1 MSSSELVKLRVEEDT
16 PHRGKEIRY
25 PKEFAVIDITTK
37 SRQTLNV
44 QGLKDNMLSL
54 NGDITFLENGDL
66 AIAKPDSV
74 FRAYIFSKL
83 KFNGKYQW
91 TCKNS
96 IELEKNDS
104 NRYNKCKINKN
115 GTLFIYFLKPHV
127 ITQWNLITRKFE
139 MQYIL
144 NSNLRLQL
152 CYNRF
157 EMNSDNTLLAIT
169 FYIKSR
175 GRAVYVYSTISGIE
189 IANKTFSES
198 FSLHKFCF
206 IGSKEK
212 ERLFISFWNGKTK
225 NYIIY
230 ILNPLTHTFDES
242 PDTNILHDILSQN
255 YEVINDYIIK
265 IDKNEL
271 SIKRLSQNENW
282 KNHLQS
288 KERYVDSIFFNTKE
302 IKQFILSILERYKSN
317 QFLTQSYSDVS
328 KEYPGVACTWIVTNK
343 YNEYNKHSDTTLKA
357 QIKSNLTETSAAN
370 FNSNDSADSY
380 NLEIKVLKND
390 DIIFVSSSGI
400 RIFSVNS
407 EKNSIELIY
416 FWKEDIQKISTQKA
430 QQSINKHLI
439 SFKNKLDIDIVILPA
454 PIFGIWVNCFDTL
467 KNNEIA
473 LKLYGKE
480 ILQHSGRKTNLHN
493 ETNVILDDCYKYSIS
508 MFENGDINNF
518 LLFISQI
525 AFALVELEKY
535 NKNLKATENFL
546 LKINLLIINDIY
558 IKYINDYSLLSHLQY
573 YGIYVHS
580 YLSNTSFFDYLL
592 FWISE
597 NWSLLK
603 NNYPKIYKILK
614 SPYLFYLSY
623 FTIYPQKTIRLM
635 FPLLNFATYSQNYS
649 YNELFSLYNN
659 SFTSLDIS
667 DYYKWWNIKALINF
681 KWNTYG
687 KLYYFLIWIIYSI
700 FMYCFLIVST
710 ISKSEIS
717 WNNQVILLIITIFL
731 GFIHFIFEVR
741 QFIHKPM
748 HYITSS
754 WNWFDLAAILFPTI
768 TSIIWIYDITIP
780 VWIITI
786 SVFLLEIKFLLFFR
800 VLQYFGTY
808 FAIMIGVAQKIFSF
822 LVVLGI
828 LVLAFAHSL
837 HILLRP
843 TTKYSY
849 NQPSYTDDSNNPWN
863 LVSTYQFISSNST
876 VEGSSLVEI
885 PDDNTNM
892 FALFSTSLL
901 AVYFML
907 TGDSSAVSSWVYK
920 NNWMLVFLMVIFSFF
935 TTIYLL
941 NLFITLLGAAVDETN
956 NEESFLHLKC
966 EILSEIELFWM
977 LPYQRRKK
985 NWFLDILYYEAS
997 VHELKKYLKKSTEDE
1012 EIFENL
1018 LPSVKKK
1025 LQDLFP
1031 EIKELTEIKYSNKEI
1046 KDSKEEIK
1054 DTIKAQKDELVNDLK
1069 AQIDKS
1075 LKAQIDESLKA
1086 QIDELLKTQKDE
1098 SLKDLKAQM
1107 DESLKNLKDQIDESL
1122 KDKLKAQID
1131 ESLADRLK
1139 IQIDEALKDPID
1151 KFNKLIEFIEKKESE

>member
-1 MSSSELVKLRVEEDT
+1 M
-16 PHRGKEIRY
+16 
-25 PKEFAVIDITTK
+25 
-37 SRQTLNV
+37 
-44 QGLKDNMLSL
+44 
-54 NGDITFLENGDL
+54 
-66 AIAKPDSV
+66 
-74 FRAYIFSKL
+74 
-83 KFNGKYQW
+83 
-91 TCKNS
+91 
-96 IELEKNDS
+96 
-104 NRYNKCKINKN
+104 
-115 GTLFIYFLKPHV
+115 
-127 ITQWNLITRKFE
+127 
-139 MQYIL
+139 
-144 NSNLRLQL
+144 
-152 CYNRF
+152 
-157 EMNSDNTLLAIT
+157 
-169 FYIKSR
+169 
-175 GRAVYVYSTISGIE
+175 
-189 IANKTFSES
+189 
-198 FSLHKFCF
+198 
-206 IGSKEK
+206 
-212 ERLFISFWNGKTK
+212 
-225 NYIIY
+225 
-230 ILNPLTHTFDES
+230 
-242 PDTNILHDILSQN
+242 
-255 YEVINDYIIK
+255 VINDYIIK
-265 IDKNEL
+265 IDKNYL
-271 SIKRLSQNENW
+271 LIKKLSQNENW

-288 KERYVDSIFFNTKE
+288 KERYVGSTFFNTKE

-328 KEYPGVACTWIVTNK
+328 EEYPGEAYTWIVTNK
-343 YNEYNKHSDTTLKA
+343 YDESFKWNETTLKA
-357 QIKSNLTETSAAN
+357 QIMSNLKEASKTS
-370 FNSNDSADSY
+370 FLSYDSADGY
-380 NLEIKVLKND
+380 ILEIKVLEND
-390 DIIFVSSSGI
+390 DIIFISSSGI
-400 RIFSVNS
+400 RIFTVNS
-407 EKNSIELIY
+407 EKNSIEIIY
-416 FWKEDIQKISTQKA
+416 FWKEDIQEISTQEA

-439 SFKNKLDIDIVILPA
+439 SFKKKLDHDIGILPA
-454 PIFGIWVNCFDTL
+454 PYFIHSSYLDTL
-467 KNNEIA
+467 KNNELA

-480 ILQHSGRKTNLHN
+480 IIQQSVRRNKSN
-493 ETNVILDDCYKYSIS
+493 ETNEILDNCYKYSIS
-508 MFENGDINNF
+508 MFESGDINNF

-525 AFALVELEKY
+525 ALALVELEKY
-535 NKNLKATENFL
+535 NKNLRATEKFL
-546 LKINLLIINDIY
+546 LKINLLLTNDRLLFR
-558 IKYINDYSLLSHLQY
+558 YINDNSLLSHLQY

-580 YLSNTSFFDYLL
+580 YLSSTSFFDYLL

-603 NNYPKIYKILK
+603 KYFPKIYKILK

-623 FTIYPQKTIRLM
+623 FTNYPHKTVKLM

-649 YNELFSLYNN
+649 YYELFYLHDN

-687 KLYYFLIWIIYSI
+687 KQYYFLIWIIYSI
-700 FMYCFLIVST
+700 FMCCFLIVST

-717 WNNQVILLIITIFL
+717 WYNQVILLIVTIFL

-748 HYITSS
+748 HYISCT

-768 TSIIWIYDITIP
+768 TSIIWLYDIMIP

-800 VLQYFGTY
+800 ILEYFGTY

-849 NQPSYTDDSNNPWN
+849 NQPSYTDDTNNPWN

-956 NEESFLHLKC
+956 NEESFLQLKC

-985 NWFLDILYYEAS
+985 NWFPDILYYEVS
-997 VHELKKYLKKSTEDE
+997 FNELKKYLKKSIEDE
-1012 EIFENL
+1012 EILENL
-1018 LPSVKKK
+1018 FPSVKKR
-1025 LQDLFP
+1025 LQDLFS
-1031 EIKELTEIKYSNKEI
+1031 EIKEIAEIKDSNKEI
-1046 KDSKEEIK
+1046 KDFKEEIK
-1054 DTIKAQKDELVNDLK
+1054 DIIKA
-1069 AQIDKS
+1069 
-1075 LKAQIDESLKA
+1075 
-1086 QIDELLKTQKDE
+1086 QKDE

-1107 DESLKNLKDQIDESL
+1107 DDSL
-1122 KDKLKAQID
+1122 KDLKAQID
-1131 ESLADRLK
+1131 DS
-1139 IQIDEALKDPID
+1139 
-1151 KFNKLIEFIEKKESE
+1151 